1 MRTLIVDNHDSYTY
15 NLFQLIAGV
24 TGDEPDVVRNDEPL
38 PDLGRYD
45 CAIISPGP
53 GHPGRDADFGTSARL
68 LARRDLPVLGV
79 CLGHQGIAL
88 AAGATVTRAPQ
99 PRHGHL
105 TRVRHTGTG
114 LFAGL
119 PQDFVAVRYHSLAV
133 PEPLPPRLIATAW
146 AEDGVVMGLRHATRP
161 WWGVQF
167 HPESIAS
174 AHGEEIIQNFLRLN
188 DLLRPRRRAVPPA
201 AAATPPP
208 DRQTLATVRVEHL
221 PDPEE
226 LFARLCGDSVPAFWL
241 DSSLVAD
248 GLSRF
253 SFLGTSRETL
263 SYRAGSGT
271 VRITTTLTPPPT
283 AETATTAPVTAPT
296 AAEAV
301 DTAPSGEAA
310 PQHQATPQREAA
322 PLGEAAPQRE
332 ALPER
337 EAAPLGDPA
346 ASHGGAAPQGVGGV
360 ADGAEVRTVAGSI
373 FEVLRAGLAAR
384 QITGATGLPFDFAG
398 GYVGYFGYELKNDG
412 TPGAHA
418 PDTPDASWIFVDRFV
433 VLDHVERCAWAVAL
447 RSTGADADAW
457 VAETASLIS
466 AIPVAVK
473 RDAGPRPLLDPAP
486 LMGKERDRYVADVVA
501 AQERLRAGE
510 SYEICLTDRLTV
522 TDPDATDLELYR
534 RLRRNNPAPY
544 AALLR
549 LGEVSVLSSS
559 PERFLRVLPDGTAES
574 KPIKGTAPRSADP
587 VRDEELRMS
596 LAGDAK
602 TRAENLMIVD
612 LVRND
617 LGQVCEVGSV
627 RVPAFMATESYAT
640 VHQLVSTIRGRLRAG
655 VTAVD
660 AVRACFPGGSMTG
673 APKERTMRI
682 IDELEDGPRGVYSG
696 ALGFLSLTGTADLSI
711 VIRTAV
717 RHGGTLTIG
726 AGGAIVLD
734 SDPAGE
740 YAEMLLKAATPLTA
754 LSPGSS
760 PGTH

>member
-1 MRTLIVDNHDSYTY
+1 MRALIVDNHDSYTY

-38 PDLGRYD
+38 PDPGGYD

-88 AAGATVTRAPQ
+88 AAGATVVRAPQ

-105 TRVRHTGTG
+105 TRVRHAGTDV
-114 LFAGL
+114 FAGL

-146 AEDGVVMGLRHATRP
+146 AEDGVIMGLRHVTRP

-174 AHGEEIIQNFLRLN
+174 AHGDEIIRNFLRIN
-188 DLLRPRRRAVPPA
+188 GLLRPRRTPAPPA
-201 AAATPPP
+201 APAPPSH
-208 DRQTLATVRVEHL
+208 DRHPLATVRVEHL

-226 LFARLCGDSVPAFWL
+226 LFTQLCGDAVPAFWL
-241 DSSLVAD
+241 DSSMIAD

-253 SFLGTSRETL
+253 SYLGTATETL
-263 SYRAGSGT
+263 TYRTGSHAVQVT
-271 VRITTTLTPPPT
+271 TPPPGT
-283 AETATTAPVTAPT
+283 P
-296 AAEAV
+296 AALD
-301 DTAPSGEAA
+301 DTG
-310 PQHQATPQREAA
+310 ATPAA
-322 PLGEAAPQRE
+322 GSRVE
-332 ALPER
+332 
-337 EAAPLGDPA
+337 
-346 ASHGGAAPQGVGGV
+346 
-360 ADGAEVRTVAGSI
+360 AGSI
-373 FEVLRAGLAAR
+373 FDVLRGRLAAGR
-384 QITGATGLPFDFAG
+384 IAAPEALPFDFLG
-398 GYVGYFGYELKNDG
+398 GYIGYFGYELKNDAG
-412 TPGAHA
+412 EGAHA
-418 PDTPDASWIFVDRFV
+418 ARTPDAVWVLVDRFV

-447 RSTGADADAW
+447 RSSAGADAW
-457 VAETASLIS
+457 VARTAALIS
-466 AIPVAVK
+466 SIPAAVK
-473 RDAGPRPLLDPAP
+473 RDVAPAPLVDPAP
-486 LMGKERDRYVADVVA
+486 LLGKGRDRYLADVEEA
-501 AQERLRAGE
+501 RERLRAGE

-522 TDPDATDLELYR
+522 PDPDASDLELYR

-587 VRDEELRMS
+587 VRDEELRAS
-596 LAGDAK
+596 LADDAK

-655 VTAVD
+655 ATAVD

-696 ALGFLSLTGTADLSI
+696 ALGYLSLSGTADLSI

-734 SDPAGE
+734 SDPAAE

-760 PGTH
+760 PGTP

>member
-1 MRTLIVDNHDSYTY
+1 MRALIVDNHDSYTY
-15 NLFQLIAGV
+15 NLFQLVAGV

-38 PDLGRYD
+38 PDLGGYD
-45 CAIISPGP
+45 WAIISPGP

-88 AAGATVTRAPQ
+88 AAGATVTHAPQ

-105 TRVRHTGTG
+105 TRVRHAGTD

-167 HPESIAS
+167 HPESVAS
-174 AHGEEIIQNFLRLN
+174 AHGEEIIHNFLQLN
-188 DLLRPRRRAVPPA
+188 GLLRPRRTAVPPA
-201 AAATPPP
+201 APAPSSH
-208 DRQTLATVRVEHL
+208 DHQKLATVRVEHS

-226 LFARLCGDSVPAFWL
+226 LFARLCGDQVPAFWL
-241 DSSLVAD
+241 DSSMVAD

-253 SFLGTSRETL
+253 SFLGTSGETL
-263 SYRAGSGT
+263 SYRAGDGE
-271 VRITTTLTPPPT
+271 VRVTTR
-283 AETATTAPVTAPT
+283 
-296 AAEAV
+296 AAEHV
-301 DTAPSGEAA
+301 EP
-310 PQHQATPQREAA
+310 
-322 PLGEAAPQRE
+322 
-332 ALPER
+332 
-337 EAAPLGDPA
+337 
-346 ASHGGAAPQGVGGV
+346 
-360 ADGAEVRTVAGSI
+360 GSI
-373 FEVLRAGLAAR
+373 FDVLRARIA
-384 QITGATGLPFDFAG
+384 GAPAPDRSGLPFDFVG
-398 GYVGYFGYELKNDG
+398 GYIGYFGYEAKG
-412 TPGAHA
+412 EGRAA
-418 PDTPDASWIFVDRFV
+418 RTPDALWVFVDRFV
-433 VLDHVERCAWAVAL
+433 VLDHVEGCAWAVAL
-447 RSTGADADAW
+447 RSAEDADAW
-457 VAETASLIS
+457 TAATAALIS
-466 AIPVAVK
+466 AIPAATK
-473 RDAGPRPLLDPAP
+473 RVMSQATPVDPAP
-486 LMGKERDRYVADVVA
+486 LLGKSRERYMADVSA
-501 AQERLRAGE
+501 AQERLRDGE
-510 SYEICLTDRLTV
+510 SYEICLTDRLTMP
-522 TDPDATDLELYR
+522 DPDASDLDLYR
-534 RLRRNNPAPY
+534 LLRRANPAPY

-559 PERFLRVLPDGTAES
+559 PERFLRVLPDRTAES
-574 KPIKGTAPRSADP
+574 RPIKGTAPRADDP
-587 VRDEELRMS
+587 VRDEELRAG
-596 LAGDAK
+596 LAEEAK

-640 VHQLVSTIRGRLRAG
+640 VHQLVSTVCGRLRDS

-682 IDELEDGPRGVYSG
+682 IDELEGGPRGVYSG
-696 ALGFLSLTGTADLSI
+696 ALGYLSLDGTADLSI

-717 RHGGTLTIG
+717 RHDGTLTIG

-734 SDPAGE
+734 SDPAAE

-760 PGTH
+760 PGTS

>member
-1 MRTLIVDNHDSYTY
+1 MRALIVDNHDSYTY
-15 NLFQLIAGV
+15 NLFQLVAGV

-38 PDLGRYD
+38 PDLAGYD
-45 CAIISPGP
+45 WAVISPGP
-53 GHPGRDADFGTSARL
+53 GHPGREADFGTSARL
-68 LARRDLPVLGV
+68 LAGRGLPVLGV

-88 AAGATVTRAPQ
+88 AAGATVARAPQ

-105 TRVRHTGTG
+105 TRVRHAGTD

-174 AHGEEIIQNFLRLN
+174 AHGEEIIRNFLRLN
-188 DLLRPRRRAVPPA
+188 GLLRPRRSPVPPA
-201 AAATPPP
+201 SSVPRSP
-208 DRQTLATVRVEHL
+208 DQENPATVRVEHL

-226 LFARLCGDSVPAFWL
+226 LFARLCGEVTPAFWL
-241 DSSLVAD
+241 DSSMVAD

-263 SYRAGSGT
+263 SYRAGDGV
-271 VRITTTLTPPPT
+271 VRVTTLPADVPSGGPSSAAPPGGEASHP
-283 AETATTAPVTAPT
+283 P
-296 AAEAV
+296 AEA
-301 DTAPSGEAA
+301 A
-310 PQHQATPQREAA
+310 H
-322 PLGEAAPQRE
+322 
-332 ALPER
+332 
-337 EAAPLGDPA
+337 
-346 ASHGGAAPQGVGGV
+346 ASGAARIPGLPR
-360 ADGAEVRTVAGSI
+360 ASGAVRVSEEHGSI
-373 FEVLRAGLAAR
+373 FDVLRARIAAR
-384 QITGATGLPFDFAG
+384 PVARREDLPFDFRG
-398 GYVGYFGYELKNDG
+398 GYVGYFGYELKNDAG
-412 TPGAHA
+412 PGAHA
-418 PDTPDASWIFVDRFV
+418 ARTPDALWAFVDRFV

-447 RSTGADADAW
+447 PSSGDAEAW
-457 VAETASLIS
+457 TAETAALIS
-466 AIPVAVK
+466 SIPAEVK
-473 RDAGPRPLLDPAP
+473 RDVAPPPRIDPAP
-486 LMGKERDRYVADVVA
+486 LLRKSRERYMADVSA

-522 TDPDATDLELYR
+522 PDPDVSDLDLYR
-534 RLRRNNPAPY
+534 RLRRANPAPY

-559 PERFLRVLPDGTAES
+559 PERFLRVLPDRTAES
-574 KPIKGTAPRSADP
+574 KPIKGTAPRSPDP
-587 VRDEELRMS
+587 VRDEELRAG
-596 LAGDAK
+596 LADDAK

-617 LGQVCEVGSV
+617 LSQVCEVGSV

-640 VHQLVSTIRGRLRAG
+640 VHQLVSTVRGRLRDAA
-655 VTAVD
+655 TAVD

-682 IDELEDGPRGVYSG
+682 IDELEAGPRGVYSG
-696 ALGFLSLTGTADLSI
+696 ALGYLGLGGTADLSI
-711 VIRTAV
+711 VIRTVV
-717 RHGGTLTIG
+717 RHDGTLSIG

-734 SDPAGE
+734 SDPAAE
-740 YAEMLLKAATPLTA
+740 YAEMLLKATTT
-754 LSPGSS
+754 LSPVSS
-760 PGTH
+760 PGTP

>member
-1 MRTLIVDNHDSYTY
+1 MRALIVDNHDSYTY
-15 NLFQLIAGV
+15 NLFQLVAGV
-24 TGDEPDVVRNDEPL
+24 TGDEPDVVRNDAPL
-38 PDLGRYD
+38 PDLGGYD
-45 CAIISPGP
+45 WAIISPGP

-88 AAGATVTRAPQ
+88 AAGATVTHAPR

-105 TRVRHTGTG
+105 TRVRHAGTD

-167 HPESIAS
+167 HPESVAS
-174 AHGEEIIQNFLRLN
+174 AHGAEIIRNFLRLN
-188 DLLRPRRRAVPPA
+188 GLLRPRRASVPPA
-201 AAATPPP
+201 AHPPP
-208 DRQTLATVRVEHL
+208 SHDQHRPATVRVEHL

-226 LFARLCGDSVPAFWL
+226 LFTRLCGATVPAFWL
-241 DSSLVAD
+241 DSSMVAD

-253 SFLGTSRETL
+253 SFLGTSGETL
-263 SYRAGSGT
+263 SYRSGSG
-271 VRITTTLTPPPT
+271 
-283 AETATTAPVTAPT
+283 
-296 AAEAV
+296 
-301 DTAPSGEAA
+301 
-310 PQHQATPQREAA
+310 
-322 PLGEAAPQRE
+322 
-332 ALPER
+332 
-337 EAAPLGDPA
+337 
-346 ASHGGAAPQGVGGV
+346 
-360 ADGAEVRTVAGSI
+360 EVRVTTGAGEHVEAGSI
-373 FEVLRAGLAAR
+373 FDVLRARLD
-384 QITGATGLPFDFAG
+384 GAPAPDRGDLPFDFVG
-398 GYVGYFGYELKNDG
+398 GYIGYFGYEATAD
-412 TPGAHA
+412 AHA
-418 PDTPDASWIFVDRFV
+418 ARTPDAVWVSVDRFV
-433 VLDHVERCAWAVAL
+433 VLDHVEGCAWAVAL
-447 RSTGADADAW
+447 RPADDAEAW
-457 VAETASLIS
+457 TAATAALIS
-466 AIPVAVK
+466 EIPVAAK
-473 RDAGPRPLLDPAP
+473 RVATPSAPVDPAP
-486 LMGKERDRYVADVVA
+486 LLGKSRERYLADVST
-501 AQERLRAGE
+501 AQERLRDGE
-510 SYEICLTDRLTV
+510 SYEICLTDRLTMP
-522 TDPDATDLELYR
+522 DPDASDLDLYR
-534 RLRRNNPAPY
+534 RLRHANPAPY

-559 PERFLRVLPDGTAES
+559 PERFLRVLPDRTAES
-574 KPIKGTAPRSADP
+574 RPIKGTAPRSDDP
-587 VRDEELRMS
+587 VRDEELRAG
-596 LAGDAK
+596 LADDPK

-640 VHQLVSTIRGRLRAG
+640 VHQLVSTVRGRLRDS

-696 ALGFLSLTGTADLSI
+696 ALGYLSLGGTADLSI

-734 SDPAGE
+734 SDPAAE

-760 PGTH
+760 PRTS